1 MNHEKHVITFIV
13 GFIHGLY
20 HFVVS
25 SQALKA
31 FLIGAC
37 TSIGG
42 YVGLWLF
49 KKVLFYIKKQ
59 FKRK

>member
-1 MNHEKHVITFIV
+1 MNHEKHWITFIV

-20 HFVVS
+20 HFAVS
-25 SQALKA
+25 NQMLKA

-42 YVGLWLF
+42 YVGLWCF
-49 KKVLFYIKKQ
+49 KKVLFYFKKRL
-59 FKRK
+59 KRR

>member
-1 MNHEKHVITFIV
+1 MNQKHWITFIV

-25 SQALKA
+25 SQAVKA
-31 FLIGAC
+31 FLVGAC

-49 KKVLFYIKKQ
+49 KRVLFYIKKQ
-59 FKRK
+59 LKRR

>member
-1 MNHEKHVITFIV
+1 MNHEKHIITFV
-13 GFIHGLY
+13 AGFIHGLY

-25 SQALKA
+25 SQVLKA

-49 KKVLFYIKKQ
+49 KQLLKGIQKI
-59 FKRK
+59 FKNK